1 MTTIYKTPESYKTM
15 ATHFA
20 ERLDLHAQGIGEIS
34 RHKDHYPLHRAVI
47 ENNLQLVHRILVGER

>member
-1 MTTIYKTPESYKTM
+1 M